1 MATYFMHPSRAGH
14 VEQAGGIRA
23 YWLTFFFGPFYL
35 LAKRA
40 YAAAVLYAATEALG
54 VMLIVLGASAFPQGR
69 RGVMMVLF
77 VLWNCVGAA
86 AFYDMTAAAY
96 RKRGWRQVA
105 GLPPR

>member
-14 VEQAGGIRA
+14 VEQAGGLKA

-35 LAKRA
+35 LVKRA
-40 YAAAVLYAATEALG
+40 YLAAVLYAATESLAL
-54 VMLIVLGASAFPQGR
+54 MLIDLGASAFPHGSR
-69 RGVMMVLF
+69 SVMVVLF

-86 AFYDMTAAAY
+86 ALYDMTVAAY
-96 RKRGWRQVA
+96 RKRGWREVA

>member
-14 VEQAGGIRA
+14 VEQAGGIKA

-40 YAAAVLYAATEALG
+40 YTAAVLYAATEALG
-54 VMLIVLGASAFPQGR
+54 VILIVLGASAFPQGR

-96 RKRGWRQVA
+96 RKRGWHQVA
-105 GLPPR
+105 GLPQR